1 VRSPFLIVF
10 AAAIS
15 ILVGCL
21 GRTGP
26 PSSSAALPDPTC
38 GGIKIKIEGALP
50 CDRIVQIA
58 VGALRE
64 RAPEQLA
71 RGVAAIDVFLT
82 TCPRGEVPP
91 QIDCGSEQFAQ
102 LVTITFEAA
111 PPGGPIEPSLTV
123 AVAPVSGAILGIA
136 NPLIL

>member
-1 VRSPFLIVF
+1 MRRPLLLVL

-21 GRTGP
+21 GTTGP
-26 PSSSAALPDPTC
+26 PSSVALPDPTC
-38 GGIKIKIEGALP
+38 GGLKIKIEGALP
-50 CDRIVQIA
+50 CDRVVQIA
-58 VGALRE
+58 IEALRE
-64 RAPEQLA
+64 RAPQQLS
-71 RGVAAIDVFLT
+71 RGVAAIDVFLS

-102 LVTITFEAA
+102 LVTITFNAA

-123 AVAPVSGAILGIA
+123 AVAPVSGTILGIS

>member
-1 VRSPFLIVF
+1 M
-10 AAAIS
+10 S

-21 GRTGP
+21 GSTGP
-26 PSSSAALPDPTC
+26 SPSVALPDPTC
-38 GGIKIKIEGALP
+38 GGIKIKIEGALS

-58 VGALRE
+58 IEALRE

-71 RGVAAIDVFLT
+71 RGVTAIDVVLS
-82 TCPRGEVPP
+82 TCPRGEIPP
-91 QIDCGSEQFAQ
+91 QIDCSSEQFAQ
-102 LVTITFEAA
+102 LVTVTFKAS